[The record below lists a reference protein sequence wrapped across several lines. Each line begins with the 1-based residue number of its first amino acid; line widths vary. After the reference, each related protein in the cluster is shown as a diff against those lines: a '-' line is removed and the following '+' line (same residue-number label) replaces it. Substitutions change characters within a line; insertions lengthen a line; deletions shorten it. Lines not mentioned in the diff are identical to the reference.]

1 MKTSIVRIGKS
12 QGIYIPRPL
21 LEQCGLRDEVEME
34 IRDDGLLIR
43 RVAEP
48 LSGWDDAFR
57 RMREQDDDAFR
68 RMREQDD
75 DALVDEGSSAAT
87 RWDATEWQW

>member
-48 LSGWDDAFR
+48 RSGW
-57 RMREQDDDAFR
+57 DDAFR